1 MKRSKTPRALDV
13 VAQALAAKHK
23 ETIRKKFSYYVP
35 SVWTSES
42 KTAKAVKV
50 NPYEFYLN
58 AIRKA
63 RKAKARP
70 LPKGSGG
77 EWSKDAIIYNMFVR
91 TTAAFDHDQNGRLD
105 LPVNSQGFR
114 DTGTF
119 LKAIAMLPYIKRLGA
134 TAVHLLPIT
143 SIGHDGN
150 KGDLGSPYA
159 IRNPY
164 ELDESLSEPSLGLDA
179 KTEFKAFVEAAH
191 AIGLRVVVEFV
202 FRTAAKDGDW
212 VKEHPE
218 WFYWIKDSILTR
230 DSAHTDESRY
240 GSPLFT
246 KDELGRIHHDVNS
259 GRFDYLVP
267 PHPEFRAFFTQP
279 PRPENVA
286 REGMRYIGVLDD
298 GTRVRIPGAFA
309 DWPPDDN
316 QPPWNDVTYLRM
328 YTNPDFNYIA
338 YNTIRMYDSRLTQPQ
353 FINRPLWD
361 RIIGIVPYYQREF
374 HIDGVMIDM
383 GHALPKELKA
393 EMVRTARGIDPDF
406 AFWDENF
413 AIEWRGREEGYN
425 AVMGYLWH
433 IQHELNYMKEFT
445 GRLSHETLPL
455 PFFATSENH
464 NTPRAAARK
473 GGLTYSRWTLVTNA
487 FLPAVLFLHS
497 GFELG
502 EQFPIN
508 TGLDFTAE
516 DQRRMPSGKLPLFSA
531 GGYNWLSKERFSR
544 FIGEIVAL
552 RERYH
557 GLITDGRRETFGI
570 LNVNNWNFLAYARV
584 PVDSGKRLAI
594 VTNANMTGTEQGSVQ
609 LDTSRK
615 QVADLLSGRRLLVRE
630 GLVQVSLKPG
640 QCLVFEY

>member
-1 MKRSKTPRALDV
+1 MKEMKNPRALDLL
-13 VAQALAAKHK
+13 AEKLAAKHK
-23 ETIRKKFSYYVP
+23 ETLRRKFSYYVP
-35 SVWTSES
+35 SVWISGT
-42 KTAKAVKV
+42 KTARAVKV
-50 NPYEFYLN
+50 NPYLFYLGSVQN
-58 AIRKA
+58 AR
-63 RKAKARP
+63 RAKTHAHP
-70 LPKGSGG
+70 DGSSG

-91 TTAAFDHDQNGRLD
+91 TTTAFDHDQNGELD

-119 LKAIAMLPYIKRLGA
+119 LKAIAMLPYIKRMGV

-218 WFYWIKDSILTR
+218 WFYWIKDNVLPR
-230 DSAHTDESRY
+230 DSSHNDESRY

-246 KDELGRIHHDVNS
+246 KDELGRIHHEVNS
-259 GRFDYLVP
+259 GRFDNLVP
-267 PHPEFRAFFTQP
+267 PHPVYREFFTQP
-279 PRPENVA
+279 PRPENVTKV
-286 REGMRYIGVLDD
+286 GMRYVGVLQD

-338 YNTIRMYDSRLTQPQ
+338 YNTIRMYDSRLTQQQ

-361 RIIGIVPYYQREF
+361 RIIGIIPYYQREF

-393 EMVRTARGIDPDF
+393 EMVRTARGIDHDF

-413 AIEWRGREEGYN
+413 AIEWRSREEGYN

-433 IQHELNYMKEFT
+433 IQHVMDYMKEFT
-445 GRLSHETLPL
+445 GRLSHESLPL

-473 GGLTYSRWTLVTNA
+473 GGMTYAKWTLVVNA
-487 FLPAVLFLHS
+487 FLPAVPFHHS

-516 DQRRMPSGKLPLFSA
+516 DQRRMPSEKLPLFSA
-531 GGYNWLSKERFSR
+531 AAYDWLSKDRIDGFVA
-544 FIGEIVAL
+544 EIMAL
-552 RERYH
+552 REHYH
-557 GLITDGRRETFGI
+557 ALVTDGRKETFRI
-570 LNVNNWNFLAYARV
+570 LTVSNANMLAYARV
-584 PVDSGKRLAI
+584 PVNPDKCLA
-594 VTNANMTGTEQGSVQ
+594 VVANGNMTGAEQGSVQ
-609 LDTSRK
+609 FETSRK
-615 QVADLLSGRRLLVRE
+615 DVADLLSDKRLPVVKGQVE
-630 GLVQVSLKPG
+630 VSLKPG
-640 QCLVFEY
+640 QCMVFEY

>member
-1 MKRSKTPRALDV
+1 MKQSKTPRALDI
-13 VAQALAAKHK
+13 VAQALSAKHK

-35 SVWTSES
+35 SVWNSES

-63 RKAKARP
+63 RKAKTRP
-70 LPKGSGG
+70 LPKGPGG

-91 TTAAFDHDQNGRLD
+91 TTAAFDHDQDGKLD

-218 WFYWIKDSILTR
+218 WFYWIKDSILAR
-230 DSAHTDESRY
+230 DPTHSDESRY

-259 GRFDYLVP
+259 GRFDNLVP

-286 REGMRYIGVLDD
+286 REGMRYVGKLDD

-353 FINRPLWD
+353 FTNRPLWD
-361 RIIGIVPYYQREF
+361 RIIGIIPYYQREF

-393 EMVRTARGIDPDF
+393 EMVQTARGIDPDF

-413 AIEWRGREEGYN
+413 AIEWRSREEGYN

-433 IQHELNYMKEFT
+433 IQHEQNYMKEFI
-445 GRLSHETLPL
+445 GRLSHETFPL

-473 GGLTYSRWTLVTNA
+473 GGLAYSRLTLVTNA

-508 TGLDFTAE
+508 TGLDFTAD
-516 DQRRMPSGKLPLFSA
+516 DQRRMPSEKLPLFSA
-531 GGYNWLSKERFSR
+531 AGYNWLSKDRFSR
-544 FIGEIVAL
+544 FIGKIVAI

-557 GLITDGRRETFGI
+557 GLIADGRRETFRI
-570 LNVNNWNFLAYARV
+570 LNVNNWNLLAYARV
-584 PVDSGKRLAI
+584 PIDSGKRLAI
-594 VTNANMTGTEQGSVQ
+594 VTNANMAGTEQGAVQ

-615 QVADLLSGRRLLVRE
+615 QVADLLSGKRLPVTG
-630 GLVQVSLKPG
+630 GLMQVSLKPG